1 MKMSSITAPVLL
13 AAALVAG
20 GCYAPQPTT
29 LYRSDELLSDQE
41 YLEMARSWTELS
53 RSNYSDWKELSDNEK
68 QTINQIWTKAHEEM
82 IRDGKM
88 SPATRQALGDFA
100 ERMNTKKLV
109 SFDAI
114 ASNPTPDMNGE
125 LESWDRRRQ
134 GDSMIY
140 NQNLRMLA
148 DEWSRFWL
156 MERPGA
162 SPYDTV
168 NTSGRF

>member
-1 MKMSSITAPVLL
+1 L
-13 AAALVAG
+13 
-20 GCYAPQPTT
+20 
-29 LYRSDELLSDQE
+29 
-41 YLEMARSWTELS
+41 
-53 RSNYSDWKELSDNEK
+53 
-68 QTINQIWTKAHEEM
+68 
-82 IRDGKM
+82 
-88 SPATRQALGDFA
+88 
-100 ERMNTKKLV
+100 
-109 SFDAI
+109 
-114 ASNPTPDMNGE
+114 NGQ

>member
-29 LYRSDELLSDQE
+29 VYRSDKLPDKHW
-41 YLEMARSWTELS
+41 Y
-53 RSNYSDWKELSDNEK
+53 ELSDSDSRVEALPAALRSSIVQQRQLVDTESAK
-68 QTINQIWTKAHEEM
+68 DGTLSAQTNKEV
-82 IRDGKM
+82 
-88 SPATRQALGDFA
+88 A
-100 ERMNTKKLV
+100 ELDEYCNGAYLV
-109 SFDAI
+109 SFDSI
-114 ASNPTPDMNGE
+114 ASTPTPDMNGQI
-125 LESWDRRRQ
+125 ESYDRRRQ

-140 NQNLRMLA
+140 NQNLRALA

-168 NTSGRF
+168 NTTGRF